1 MRRYTF
7 RLESVL
13 RVRRVEQD
21 RARGVVL
28 AATAAVNKQL
38 DVLAAADAAYTDSL
52 TAYET
57 ASTADFLKV
66 QSHRSALASAVLV
79 RRQDVA
85 AADEQVAVARAA
97 WSQAAARVGAL
108 ERLDERQRAEH
119 QVRAMR
125 DQELVV
131 DDLVVARFGRSS
143 R

>member
-13 RVRRVEQD
+13 RVRRLEQD

-28 AATAAVNKQL
+28 AATAVVNAQL
-38 DVLAAADAAYTDSL
+38 DLLAAADARYADSTTHH
-52 TAYET
+52 TAP
-57 ASTADFLKV
+57 TADFLKV
-66 QSHRSALASAVLV
+66 QSHRSALASTVLV

-85 AADEQVAVARAA
+85 AAHDQVAVARVAL
-97 WSQAAARVGAL
+97 SQAAARVGAL

-119 QVRAMR
+119 QVLAMR
-125 DQELVV
+125 EQELIV
-131 DDLVVARFGRSS
+131 DDLVVARFDRSS